1 MVVVVD
7 MAAAVVVDMAA
18 AAVAVVDI
26 AALQMQNEDPAL
38 VVGKIAAT
46 AVQLLSQVVT
56 TMDVRVVAGGELLL
70 MPVVS
75 KTVVM
80 QEPKAEFGFTS
91 QQLLVALLP

>member
-1 MVVVVD
+1 VHLVAVAVVD
-7 MAAAVVVDMAA
+7 MAVAVVDMAA
-18 AAVAVVDI
+18 AAVVVDI

-46 AVQLLSQVVT
+46 AVQLLSQVET
-56 TMDVRVVAGGELLL
+56 TMDVRDVAGGELLL

-80 QEPKAEFGFTS
+80 QEPKAE
-91 QQLLVALLP
+91 LALQASSF